1 MGYSD
6 LDAAMHDIGL
16 DTANADD
23 GAAIGRLAQLDDEIA
38 RTIDLKCGRSFGGTA
53 DGEVARVIPLP
64 VSSGNTILVLPF
76 AIRSVDSIV
85 FTGDYAQTLDA
96 TDYVLT
102 MGTELTG
109 DYHGIRLIDGSA
121 WPMNTGRTTL
131 TISGL
136 WSMDAVGGAV
146 PDEIIAAATFL
157 VVEEWRLRASSP
169 AGEIGPDGMTIR
181 PRNPWNFEIVKTAL
195 DHYSVA
201 QSMAS
206 F

>member
-1 MGYSD
+1 MGYAD

-16 DTANADD
+16 DAGNADD
-23 GAAIGRLAQLDDEIA
+23 GDAIGRLAQLDDDIS
-38 RTIDLKCGRSFGGTA
+38 RTIDLKCGRLFGGTA
-53 DGEVARVIPLP
+53 DDEAARVIPLP
-64 VSSGNTILVLPF
+64 VSSGNRILLLPF
-76 AIRSVDSIV
+76 AVRSVDSIV
-85 FTGDYAQTLDA
+85 FTGDYADTLGAD
-96 TDYVLT
+96 DYVLT
-102 MGTELTG
+102 LGTELTG
-109 DYHGIRLIDGSA
+109 DYHGIRLIDGSD

-131 TISGL
+131 TITGL

-146 PDEIIAAATFL
+146 PDEIRAAATFL

-169 AGEIGPDGMTIR
+169 AGEIGPDGMMVR